1 LAPDEYAGFSMT
13 LLRMLAFRPN
23 LGIGIGIGIGI
34 GSGSA
39 PAQSVAAPAIAPKPD
54 ARTAARMP
62 AAAHPAPASATA
74 KPGRNPAMAAL
85 HAARS
90 GSKPAAVAGASRPG
104 ASSSTNVS
112 MSIGSAPPWDE
123 DDLPPSPMASPSG
136 FSGAAAQKK
145 TESPASTV
153 LPAAAAIAAAALPSS
168 PASPAVALELHPL
181 PALGWDGNWPLL
193 AAALP
198 IRGVVQQ
205 LALQSELVDAVGDGD
220 GTVLH
225 LRVPM
230 ATLLSSGSV
239 DKLTAAVSAHFGQ
252 PLRVTA
258 EIGAVVHTAS
268 AQARAAQAERQRQAE
283 ATIENDP
290 FVQTLMREFGAA
302 VVPGSIKPISIK
314 PQGE

>member
-1 LAPDEYAGFSMT
+1 
-13 LLRMLAFRPN
+13 
-23 LGIGIGIGIGI
+23 
-34 GSGSA
+34 
-39 PAQSVAAPAIAPKPD
+39 
-54 ARTAARMP
+54 MP
-62 AAAHPAPASATA
+62 T
-74 KPGRNPAMAAL
+74 
-85 HAARS
+85 
-90 GSKPAAVAGASRPG
+90 
-104 ASSSTNVS
+104 
-112 MSIGSAPPWDE
+112 
-123 DDLPPSPMASPSG
+123 
-136 FSGAAAQKK
+136 
-145 TESPASTV
+145 
-153 LPAAAAIAAAALPSS
+153 
-168 PASPAVALELHPL
+168 
-181 PALGWDGNWPLL
+181 LGWDGNWPLL

-205 LALQSELVDAVGDGD
+205 LALQTELVNASADGD

-239 DKLTAAVSAHFGQ
+239 DKLTAALSAHFGQ
-252 PLRVTA
+252 PLRVTT

-268 AQARAAQAERQRQAE
+268 AQALAAQAERQRQAE